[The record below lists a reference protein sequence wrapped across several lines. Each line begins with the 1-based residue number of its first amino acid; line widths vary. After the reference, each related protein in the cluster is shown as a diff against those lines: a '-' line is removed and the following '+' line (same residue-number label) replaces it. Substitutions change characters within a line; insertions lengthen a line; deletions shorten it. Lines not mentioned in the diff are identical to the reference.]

1 VTQPPRR
8 HRGDLVATP
17 ALRYWRLWA
26 AHSQATLAA
35 DSGVSLSIIR
45 RLEHGG
51 RTSAEGVQRLTDF
64 LKHEWSE
71 QSIDLTQPLT
81 DEQKQYLSDNQ

>member
-1 VTQPPRR
+1 MKREQ
-8 HRGDLVATP
+8 LVATP
-17 ALRYWRLWA
+17 SLRYWRLWA

-35 DSGVSLSIIR
+35 ESGVSLSIIR

-51 RTSAEGVQRLTDF
+51 RTTSALVQQLTAF
-64 LKHEWSE
+64 LEHEWSE

-81 DEQKQYLSDNQ
+81 DKQRDYIGSNE